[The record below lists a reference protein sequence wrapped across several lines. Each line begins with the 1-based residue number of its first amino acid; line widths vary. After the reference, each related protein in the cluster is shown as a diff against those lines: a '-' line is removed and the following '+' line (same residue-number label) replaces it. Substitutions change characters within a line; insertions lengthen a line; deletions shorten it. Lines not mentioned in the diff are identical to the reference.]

1 MPSYQVYQAWY
12 AGLLVNKNQTNGISY
27 AVLVYAIIAI
37 IGLWIGTHLA
47 SFPGIYWAV
56 NVFVFSGL
64 SQTLYLRY
72 SYKKIG
78 YNNGK
83 I

>member
-1 MPSYQVYQAWY
+1 V
-12 AGLLVNKNQTNGISY
+12 LL
-27 AVLVYAIIAI
+27 YAIIAI
-37 IGLWIGTHLA
+37 IGLWIGTHFA
-47 SFPGIYWAV
+47 TFPGIYWAV
-56 NVFVFSGL
+56 NVFVFAGL